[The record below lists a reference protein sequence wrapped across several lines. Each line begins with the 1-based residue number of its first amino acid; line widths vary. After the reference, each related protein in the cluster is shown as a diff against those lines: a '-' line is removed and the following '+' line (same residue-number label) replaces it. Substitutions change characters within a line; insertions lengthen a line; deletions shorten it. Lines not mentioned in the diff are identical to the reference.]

1 MNYVYADRDRYKQRV
16 ADDMGLGSMA
26 KSFTF
31 NADGTKTVT
40 EVDFLADIEPV
51 DSPTSQQFFAGLAKR
66 VAANYIA
73 RHGITR
79 PPKDEEEALRWAQ
92 EAAAE
97 YIASI

>member
-1 MNYVYADRDRYKQRV
+1 
-16 ADDMGLGSMA
+16 MA

-40 EVDFLADIEPV
+40 EVDFLADIETV
-51 DSPTSQQFFAGLAKR
+51 DSQTSQQFFAEVGKKA
-66 VAANYIA
+66 AANYIA

-79 PPKDEEEALRWAQ
+79 PPKDEEEALHWAQ

>member
-1 MNYVYADRDRYKQRV
+1 MT
-16 ADDMGLGSMA
+16 

-40 EVDFLADIEPV
+40 EVDFLANIESV
-51 DSPTSQQFFAGLAKR
+51 DSTASQQFFAEIGKKA
-66 VAANYIA
+66 AANYIA
-73 RHGITR
+73 RHGLTR
-79 PPKDEEEALRWAQ
+79 PPKDETEALRWAQ